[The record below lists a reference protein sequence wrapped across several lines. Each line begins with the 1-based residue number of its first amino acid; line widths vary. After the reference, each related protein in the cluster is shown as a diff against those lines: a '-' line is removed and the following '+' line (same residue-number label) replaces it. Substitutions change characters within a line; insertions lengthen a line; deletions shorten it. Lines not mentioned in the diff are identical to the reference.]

1 MQGYRVELPEEH
13 ITAEFTRDSELVLT
27 PALVGPTITRNS
39 GIIGETVDLTVRHLA
54 DVRQSTVLFN
64 LTRHLLYH
72 KFRDA
77 GNDPEMHL
85 FGKLKRVTKQWL
97 DQCLV
102 CKGDTYP
109 SQLMIQE
116 LADMACERITA
127 GINRSLHGTKP
138 INVIVDAYNPEGS
151 TNFVNFTTSNED
163 RWQTDPRKCHVN
175 WAMLDSEWE
184 GEFCR
189 VVESHPLVLK
199 YVKNHGLGFEVP
211 YLMAAESKRYR
222 PDFIIYINDG
232 HGPDDPLKLIV
243 EIKGFRGEDAKVK
256 KETMEVYWVPGVNN
270 SGRFGR
276 WAFAEFCDVYEIEA
290 DFRKKIEA
298 EFQKLVDTKSAG
310 FRIHS

>member
-1 MQGYRVELPEEH
+1 
-13 ITAEFTRDSELVLT
+13 
-27 PALVGPTITRNS
+27 
-39 GIIGETVDLTVRHLA
+39 
-54 DVRQSTVLFN
+54 
-64 LTRHLLYH
+64 
-72 KFRDA
+72 
-77 GNDPEMHL
+77 
-85 FGKLKRVTKQWL
+85 
-97 DQCLV
+97 
-102 CKGDTYP
+102 
-109 SQLMIQE
+109 
-116 LADMACERITA
+116 
-127 GINRSLHGTKP
+127 
-138 INVIVDAYNPEGS
+138 
-151 TNFVNFTTSNED
+151 
-163 RWQTDPRKCHVN
+163 
-175 WAMLDSEWE
+175 MLDSEWE